1 MKKRPLRNLLIA
13 FAWMI
18 FILPHTALAETAV
31 SGYINTDTTWTTD
44 GSPYIL
50 SGVVYVAHSERS
62 GSTATLTIEAGV
74 EVLFQPGAYLVIGR
88 YSYGPYYGV
97 LDVNG
102 TEAQPVVFSSNADE
116 PAPGDWKSV
125 RFTNYTTANST
136 LDYAIFDHGGATYDG
151 MVYCQAS
158 SPELTNCFFRDSAS
172 NGLYADSNARPV
184 LSDCTFEDNAEGAA
198 YVYPSA
204 ADGFT
209 GCEGTGNGINGIR
222 VYGSGMM
229 ESGVWHDQGLPFVLE
244 GNVTVRYSDRSG
256 TPATLTIEPGVE
268 VLFQPGYGL
277 TVGYYSSGDFMGALY
292 AVGTEQKPITFTSYA
307 ETPSPGDWKGLYF
320 SRSTDESST
329 ALDYCN
335 ISYGG
340 LTYNANIYILNCEP
354 PVSNC
359 TLTHSS
365 AYGIRLADNVT
376 PAIEDNVISYN
387 QSSAIYTFPVGV
399 GGMSGNAG
407 VGNGRDAI
415 EVAGGLLREDQTWKS
430 QGLYYYIAGDLSVYY
445 ADRSGE
451 NALLT
456 LGPGVNMAFAS
467 NAGLNTGYYSNGD
480 YKGALHAVGTEGAPI
495 KLYSAQ
501 DPAVPGDWDGVYF
514 RNGTDSPNCR
524 MEYCTVQHGGAGGA
538 GIRMVDASPVISACT
553 VISNTGMGV
562 WCDDKSRPSLWNN
575 LISDN
580 EDEAVY
586 MHPISVGYTSGNQG
600 SGNGLD
606 AVHVRG
612 GKLEVD
618 STWVP
623 QGLPYQIEG
632 DLKVWAASSADPP
645 VTFTVSAG
653 CTLAFESG
661 KYMQLGYRASY
672 SVIYDACF
680 QCLGTE
686 EKPVT
691 FTSAACNPAPGDWG
705 GLYFTKGSLD
715 ESVLQHAVVEYA
727 GSELWVGD
735 SESGIYLYNSS
746 PVIQYCDI
754 RANKGAGIFSR
765 GDDCNNALFQC
776 NNLTENHQGI
786 KLDYNA
792 QPAIVNNNFVRNR
805 DYGLIQLDDEGV
817 DATNNY
823 WNSAGGPGTGGDD
836 VSGSVNATPYLTA
849 PSSCKD
855 MPPENLPPIL
865 PNRPAP
871 ADGETDVTMSGDAAE
886 ISFCAGDPNPED
898 SVTYR
903 LYWGTDPES
912 LAYADTVT
920 LGVPHAQGG
929 LVPGGT
935 YYWQIW
941 SQDAALELVKGPVW
955 SFTTRNLP
963 PTLGDVEVDGAHDGA
978 TITLDW
984 SDYDPSV
991 HGDVAGYR
999 IYQHSSSFDTVA
1011 SATLLDSVPVT
1022 QTTFEITGLTKGQTY
1037 WFAVVAVDSEGD
1049 FDENVTSVE
1058 GVPTD
1063 AIPPEAP
1070 TNLKVECLGDSLI
1083 YTFKPSADS
1092 AGDLAGYNAYWD
1104 GSASPDVLGTDVTSY
1119 TKTEL
1124 APATQYD
1131 FSLTAFD
1138 ADGNES
1144 PVLSLPGVTLMANPA
1159 VITATAGTAC
1169 VDFAW
1174 TPSQPE
1180 SLVDHYNVYVETED
1194 FDSVS
1199 GILPVMQA
1207 SGASAVL
1214 CGLELKDTY
1223 YVAVTAVNLS
1233 GGENTVVDAVPFAI
1247 PAPVIVRVE
1256 ASHDDPVPN
1265 TDDFSLSIIF
1275 NTTMDAGVSP
1285 TLNLSNTTGGTAP
1298 AVPAGGTWLTTTLAN
1313 DTYQTGDFIFA
1324 AGNEGTISLSV
1335 SNAQDADGAV
1345 MDPAAGVFSFELD
1358 MTPPPA
1364 VSPVLDNVDCTRA
1377 TLAWGDYVKAAD
1389 HAGYN
1394 VYLSGS
1400 GDFASTDEA
1409 SLISTRPGW
1418 ASSYT
1423 IRGLDLDSTYY
1434 ATICAR
1440 DDAGNVSPVS
1450 ATVLIETPPII
1461 PPVVNATAAPGPD
1474 PDQVL
1479 LDWGGYEACSLS
1491 GFKVFQSSST
1501 FSDVTGMSA
1510 LASVGL
1516 NKGNEYTVSNV
1527 DRTATTYFAV
1537 VAYSKDGECNP
1548 NVMPIVWTDP
1558 FAGDIDSDKTIG
1570 AGAEKEVVIH
1580 QTMTVKSGA
1589 TLTVAQGASLQFE
1602 AGAGLVV
1609 EDGALIAQ
1617 GTALYPIIFTSA
1629 EENPAKG
1636 DWEGITLQQKAG
1648 DSNLTHVFINYGK
1661 GLTVDSCSPATEAL
1675 TFYNNADHGLL
1686 AKGSAVV
1693 TAAKTLAAYSTAG
1706 LVVQDQA
1713 DLTVNGSVI
1722 KRNAT
1727 NAAGSSSVTLNAQT
1741 NYWGVSG
1748 EADIP
1753 GTLSGDVDYSSP
1765 LLSEPCLTPAIG
1777 TASGRTLISQDDVTL
1792 RLACRTAEEMRISED
1807 SSFTGVYYQE
1817 FAQEAVHSL
1826 STGGGAKTI
1835 YAQFRSITGDESEV
1849 VQVDLTYLTGGPVI
1863 ESFNITEGQVITRPY
1878 TIAATVQSPLGME
1891 EIELYID
1898 GALVEESGTVTID
1911 HTWDVRNYTGGVHTV
1926 TIEAVDNSGALLIE
1940 DRSVIVEP
1948 GPPLAP
1954 VLTSPEAG
1962 LILAD
1967 TLVTVGGSAEP
1978 NIGIRIYVNSVF
1990 AGSTLSAS
1998 SGDFSLSNVE
2008 LAEGDNR
2015 IKAYAVD
2022 DTGTSPA
2029 SNVILIVLDTV
2040 MPGAPQNLKAEV
2052 NAGSGIALEWE
2063 YSSAGEIPVAYNVYK
2078 LDSYFSD
2085 VSEATL
2091 HDQYVKTTQWYETN
2105 PGTAVWYYGVTAL
2118 DSAGNESGLSNVV
2131 QAEYDAVP
2139 PALSITYV
2147 PEADAYGPGP
2157 VEVHLASDEELVGD
2171 PYLAFIPS
2179 SATSPIAPALTP
2191 VQGEPLSW
2199 TGVFTVTASMESGP
2213 VGVYTGARDEF
2224 GNTFKGIPSGPALIL
2239 DTQGLTGTLAC
2250 DQGFVISIAGSTDLD
2265 LTLTL
2270 SETPGEAPQL
2280 FFTSP
2285 LGAQTEIVLAGADA
2299 EYTGTLTVDASMG
2312 AGSGVFTFIA
2322 VDGVGNSVNT
2332 EPENSILELYNTAQ
2346 PPAPEG
2352 VPWVTAESAPAGVIN
2367 LEWGASSNAYTYRV
2381 YRGEG
2386 GCPGDAPTLAAQD
2399 IAGLTYADT
2408 PPADGTYRYVVAA
2421 ERLGVETVITGCV
2434 EAVSDATPPGA
2445 PENVYAEVQT
2455 QGVAVAWDA
2464 PSAGETPSMYKIY
2477 QDGELAG
2484 KVLDGADLSFM
2495 GRPASG
2501 GTVAYT
2507 VSSVDAVGNE
2517 TPAAAVEI
2525 NLAVGLIHSLNALVY
2540 RDYYPQLTWECDDPN
2555 AVGYNVYRENALLTP
2570 EPLTQAQ
2577 FTDEHFTLT
2586 SAALYSVAAVDDTG
2600 REGPRRSV
2608 TVHPVSMDVA
2618 FNPDDD
2624 GLNTYLTAN
2633 SFNNVVVTITNHDSA
2648 EALDLDEVGIVLLLD
2663 DEEKAAVSMD
2673 GESIPPGENRSF
2685 VFCTPLGESLNERA
2699 VQVQAFVEYP
2709 DNGQV
2714 EYRGQNILDDI
2725 YWPSGMINLA
2735 LQSSPVAGVT
2745 LNVQACLV
2753 NKGHDVMDVILA
2765 RNGGLSA
2772 GDMYAAVRTADG
2784 LELARGY
2791 SVGYPSGA
2799 AAMPDG
2805 TLYYSLAPGT
2815 EVCVDIQVLVPSS
2828 VQEGDALLIF
2838 AGVEKVYHDLGLD
2851 TETSLGPVED
2861 KTLASADVLPY
2872 YGTAQCDQDAYV
2884 DGAAVVI
2891 SGYARD
2897 TATDEPVGNAP
2908 LKIGF
2913 SLWGY
2918 NWFEAVTTEAD
2929 GSYSLSYVP
2938 SVGLSGRIT
2947 VWAAH
2952 PSNEDALVH
2961 DYFTLQRMYC
2971 TSPNAEIRTTQ
2982 ARSLDF
2988 DVNLMNP
2995 GTFNMNLASAS
3006 FEAFVEDAEGNRT
3019 AIDDLDFDFNFN
3031 PGEITVP
3038 ARGYVNTPCTLH
3050 TGADA
3055 PDEAIAV
3062 LTFVSDMGA
3071 TAVMTATVYC
3081 LPANPLIAVD
3091 SPEQGYLDLAMDR
3104 GDIKTRTVTF
3114 SNMGQETLE
3123 DAKVTPPE
3131 NISWMQTNLPL
3142 GDDGAVEL
3150 GDIAVGESRSFD
3162 VVLVPPDDTEFGYH
3176 NDVFTVTGSNS
3187 IQEFEIPV
3195 YVNITSALEG
3205 DVLFVVDDIVGQKV
3219 EGAKVRLYNNTIGVQ
3234 LDIAETDENGQALI
3248 SGVQEGMWSWQVSA
3262 SGCSSET
3269 GVVEIIP
3276 EQTVQENCILSRS
3289 FVNINF
3295 SVEPVPFT
3303 DRYEIVLEQTFMTH
3317 VPMPVLVLDPS
3328 YKEYTNVVAGF
3339 SDTFSV
3345 EVSNVG
3351 LMAAQNLTIESFNVS
3366 WGSLVPLIEYVPVL
3380 GANQSMIIPY
3390 RMCYF
3395 GDEDDAG
3402 SSRKS
3407 SVNSADDPFP
3417 ISKKG
3422 SRPSKSG
3429 WGELPDP
3436 DDGDWEDFL
3445 DCVLGGYQGLGK
3457 ALKAMISR
3465 MMANGVCITS
3475 GGAVLA
3481 AATMFLT
3488 LKAMADVMQGP
3499 WDFIAN
3505 VFSCLWQK
3513 IFKIKDT
3520 GSVPDAPPGVSGNG
3534 AWTYGGGPPCFAQ
3547 GTPVLMADG
3556 KEKPIE
3562 LVGAGDNVMGFDGKP
3577 DRVRRKTKRRS
3588 PSLREMWV
3596 EMEDGLVQRIV
3607 TTDAHLFYTRENGW
3621 TKAREV
3627 EVNDILSRPG
3637 NLPAVVT
3644 RNRAIDK
3651 EADVYSLD
3659 VTRNRSFFAGGVLV
3673 HERCGAGEGG
3683 AL

>member
-1 MKKRPLRNLLIA
+1 MKKRPLRNLLVVVA
-13 FAWMI
+13 FLA
-18 FILPHTALAETAV
+18 FILPQTALSDTNI
-31 SGYINTDTTWTTD
+31 SGYINSDTTWTTA

-50 SGVVYVAHSERS
+50 SGTVYVSHSTKA
-62 GSTATLTIEAGV
+62 GPTATLTIEAGV
-74 EVLFQPGAYLVIGR
+74 EVLFESGAYLAIGR
-88 YSYGPYYGV
+88 YSSGYYHGA
-97 LDVNG
+97 LQVNG
-102 TEAQPVVFSSNADE
+102 TEAQPVLFSSNAAE

-125 RFTNYTTANST
+125 RFTRYTTADS
-136 LDYAIFDHGGATYDG
+136 IVDHAVFEYGGAAYDG
-151 MVYCQAS
+151 MVYCATAN
-158 SPELTNCFFRDSAS
+158 PAFTNCIFRNSAS
-172 NGLYADSNARPV
+172 NGLYADSASQPA
-184 LSDCTFEDNAEGAA
+184 LTDCAFTDNAEGAA
-198 YVYPSA
+198 YIYPNA
-204 ADGFT
+204 TGAVT
-209 GCEGTGNGINGIR
+209 GCAGTGNGVNGIR
-222 VYGSGMM
+222 VYGAHMT
-229 ESGVWHDQGLPFVLE
+229 ESLVWHDQDLPFVLE
-244 GNVTVRYSDRSG
+244 GNVVVRYSQKNTD
-256 TPATLTIEPGVE
+256 PAVLTIEPGVE
-268 VLFQPGYGL
+268 VLVCPGYGI
-277 TVGYYSSGDFMGALY
+277 TAGYYSSGKYYGAIY
-292 AVGTEQKPITFTSYA
+292 AVGTAQKPITFTSYA

-320 SRSTDESST
+320 HFACDGAST

-340 LTYNANIYILNCEP
+340 LTYNANIYVDRCEP
-354 PVSNC
+354 AVTNC
-359 TLTHSS
+359 SITRSS
-365 AYGIRLADNVT
+365 EYGIRLSDDIT
-376 PAIEDNVISYN
+376 PVIEDNVLSYN
-387 QSSAIYTFPVGV
+387 ESSAVHTFPTGV

-407 VGNGRDAI
+407 VGNGRDAV
-415 EVAGGLLREDQTWKS
+415 EVAEGLLREDQTWKS
-430 QGLYYYIAGDLSVYY
+430 QGLYYYIAGDVSVYY
-445 ADRSGE
+445 SARSEE

-456 LGPGVNMAFAS
+456 LEPGVNMAFAS
-467 NAGLNTGYYSNGD
+467 SAGLKIGLYSYGD
-480 YKGALHAVGTEGAPI
+480 YLGALHAVGTEGAPI
-495 KLYSAQ
+495 KFYSAM
-501 DPAVPGDWDGVYF
+501 DPAVPGDWDGIYF
-514 RNGTDSPNCR
+514 RNATDSVNCR
-524 MEYCTVQHGGAGGA
+524 MEYCTVQHGGGGGA

-553 VISNTGMGV
+553 VISNTGIGV
-562 WCDDKSRPSLWNN
+562 WGDDNSFPVLWSNN
-575 LISDN
+575 ISGN

-586 MHPISVGYTSGNQG
+586 LDPDAVDGTKDNFGW
-600 SGNGLD
+600 GNGLD
-606 AVHVRG
+606 AIHVRDG
-612 GKLEVD
+612 RISSSCAWHAQE
-618 STWVP
+618 
-623 QGLPYQIEG
+623 LPYQVEG
-632 DLKVWAASSADPP
+632 VVTARAVSATGDP
-645 VTFTVSAG
+645 VTFTISAG
-653 CTLAFESG
+653 CTLAFEADAYLRIG
-661 KYMQLGYRASY
+661 VRSY
-672 SVIYDACF
+672 SSYYKGVL

-686 EKPVT
+686 EAPVT
-691 FTSAACNPAPGDWG
+691 FTSALCNPAPGDWG
-705 GLYFTKGSLD
+705 GIYFSDACRGPSI
-715 ESVLQHAVVEYA
+715 LQHAVVEYA
-727 GSELWVGD
+727 GSVLWNSQ
-735 SESGIYLYNSS
+735 SEAGIYMYKGA
-746 PVIQYCDI
+746 PTIQYCDI
-754 RANKGAGIFSR
+754 RANKGAGIFCR
-765 GDDCNNALFQC
+765 HDDTNDALIRC
-776 NNLTENHQGI
+776 NNLTDNHQGI
-786 KLDYNA
+786 KLDANA
-792 QPAIVNNNFVRNR
+792 QPTIINNNFVRNR

-817 DATNNY
+817 DAANNY
-823 WNSAGGPGTGGDD
+823 WNSAGGPGTGGDN
-836 VSGSVNATPYLTA
+836 VFGSVNTAPYLTA
-849 PSSCKD
+849 PSSCRD
-855 MPPENLPPIL
+855 MPPENLPPIV

-871 ADGETDVTMSGDAAE
+871 ADGGTDAAMIGDAAE
-886 ISFCAGDPNPED
+886 VSFCAGDPDPED

-903 LYWGTDPES
+903 LYWGADPES

-920 LGVPHAQGG
+920 LGVPYAQGG

-963 PTLGDVEVDGAHDGA
+963 PTLGDVEVDGAHDGT

-984 SDYDPSV
+984 SGYDPSV

-1011 SATLLDSVPVT
+1011 SATLLDSVSAA
-1022 QTTFEITGLTKGQTY
+1022 QTSFEITGLTKGQIY

-1049 FDENVTSVE
+1049 FDENVTSVR
-1058 GVPTD
+1058 GAPTD

-1104 GSASPDVLGTDVTSY
+1104 GSSSPDVLGTDVTSY

-1124 APATQYD
+1124 DPATQYD

-1138 ADGNES
+1138 ADDNES
-1144 PVLSLPGVTLMANPA
+1144 PVLSLPGVTLMANPV

-1169 VDFAW
+1169 VDFVW
-1174 TPSQPE
+1174 TASQPVN
-1180 SLVDHYNVYVETED
+1180 LVDHYNVYVETED

-1214 CGLELKDTY
+1214 CGLELKTTY
-1223 YVAVTAVNLS
+1223 YAAVTAVNLS
-1233 GGENTVVDAVPFAI
+1233 DGENTVVDAVPFVI

-1256 ASHDDPVPN
+1256 ASRDDPVPN
-1265 TDDFSLSIIF
+1265 TDDYSISLIF
-1275 NTTMDAGVSP
+1275 NTSMDTGVSP
-1285 TLNLSNTTGGTAP
+1285 ALNLSNTTGGSAP
-1298 AVPAGGTWLTTTLAN
+1298 AVPAGGTWLTTTLTN
-1313 DTYQTGDFIFA
+1313 DTYQTGDFSFA
-1324 AGNEGTISLSV
+1324 AGNEGTINLSV
-1335 SNAQDADGAV
+1335 SSAQDADGAV
-1345 MDPAAGVFSFELD
+1345 MDPAADVFSFELD

-1377 TLAWGDYVKAAD
+1377 ALAWADYVKASD

-1394 VYLSGS
+1394 VYLSDS

-1418 ASSYT
+1418 SASYT

-1461 PPVVNATAAPGPD
+1461 PPVINATAAPGPD

-1501 FSDVTGMSA
+1501 FSDVTDMSA
-1510 LASVGL
+1510 VASVGL
-1516 NKGNEYTVSNV
+1516 SEGNEYTVSNV

-1537 VAYSKDGECNP
+1537 VAYNRDGGCNP
-1548 NVMPIVWTDP
+1548 NVTPIAWTDP
-1558 FAGDIDSDKTIG
+1558 FAGDIDEDTTIG
-1570 AGAEKEVVIH
+1570 AGDEKEVVIH
-1580 QTMTVKSGA
+1580 QTMTVRSGA
-1589 TLTVAQGASLQFE
+1589 TLTVAQGAWLKFE

-1617 GTALYPIIFTSA
+1617 GSALYPIVFTSA

-1648 DSNLTHVFINYGK
+1648 GSDLTHVFINYGK

-1693 TAAKTLAAYSTAG
+1693 TAAKTLTAYNTAG
-1706 LVVQDQA
+1706 LEAQDQA
-1713 DLTVNGSVI
+1713 GLTVNGSVI

-1727 NAAGSSSVTLNAQT
+1727 NAAGSSSTTLDAQT
-1741 NYWGVSG
+1741 NYWGVSDA
-1748 EADIP
+1748 ADIP
-1753 GTLSGDVDYSSP
+1753 GTLSGDVDYTSP

-1777 TASGRTLISQDDVTL
+1777 TASGRTLISQEDVTL
-1792 RLACRTAEEMRISED
+1792 RLACRTAAEMRISED
-1807 SSFTGVYYQE
+1807 AAFIGVYYQE

-1878 TIAATVQSPLGME
+1878 TIAAAVQSPLGME

-1898 GALVEESGTVTID
+1898 GALVEESGATTID
-1911 HTWDVRNYTGGVHTV
+1911 HTWDVRNYASGVHTV

-1940 DRSVIVEP
+1940 DRSVIVET

-1967 TLVTVGGSAEP
+1967 ELVTVGGGAEP

-1990 AGSTLSAS
+1990 AGSTLSDGN
-1998 SGDFSLSNVE
+1998 GDFSLSNVE

-2022 DTGTSPA
+2022 DIGTSPA
-2029 SNVILIVLDTV
+2029 SNMVLIVLDTV
-2040 MPGAPQNLKAEV
+2040 MPEAPQNLKAEV
-2052 NAGSGIALEWE
+2052 NAGSGIGLEWE
-2063 YSSAGEIPVAYNVYK
+2063 YSSAGEIPVAYNIYK

-2085 VSEATL
+2085 VSEAAL
-2091 HDQYVKTTQWYETN
+2091 QGQYVKTTEWYETN
-2105 PGTAVWYYGVTAL
+2105 PGTAVWYYGATAL
-2118 DSAGNESGLSNVV
+2118 DSAGNESGLSNIV
-2131 QAEYDAVP
+2131 QAEYDSQP
-2139 PALSITYV
+2139 PNLYIYYV

-2157 VEVHLASDEELVGD
+2157 VEIHMFSDEEILGN
-2171 PYLAFIPS
+2171 PYLAFRPS
-2179 SATSPIAPALTP
+2179 QSSGPVAVGLNP

-2199 TGVFTVTASMESGP
+2199 TGVFTVTASMDSGP
-2213 VGVYTGARDEF
+2213 VGVYSGARDVF
-2224 GNTFKGIPSGPALIL
+2224 GNTFKGIPNGPALVL

-2285 LGAQTEIVLAGADA
+2285 LGAQTEIVLAGADE

-2312 AGSGVFTFIA
+2312 AGSGVFTFAA
-2322 VDGVGNSVNT
+2322 VDDVGNSVNT
-2332 EPENSILELYNTAQ
+2332 EPENSILELYDTAQ
-2346 PPAPEG
+2346 PPAPQAPG
-2352 VPWVTAESAPAGVIN
+2352 WLTAESGPAGVIN

-2386 GCPGDAPTLAAQD
+2386 ACPGGAPTLAAQD
-2399 IAGLTYADT
+2399 IAGLTYADA
-2408 PPADGTYRYVVAA
+2408 PPADGTYRYAVAA
-2421 ERLGVETVITGCV
+2421 ERLGVEAVLTGCV
-2434 EAVSDATPPGA
+2434 EAVSDATPPGP

-2455 QGVAVAWDA
+2455 QGVTITWDA

-2477 QDGELAG
+2477 QDGTLAG
-2484 KVLDGADLSFM
+2484 KVLEGAGLSFM
-2495 GRPASG
+2495 GKPAAG
-2501 GTVAYT
+2501 GIVAYT
-2507 VSSVDAVGNE
+2507 VSSVDAAGNE

-2525 NLAVGLIHSLNALVY
+2525 NLAVGLIHSLKAELYANQFPVLS
-2540 RDYYPQLTWECDDPN
+2540 WECDDPQ
-2555 AVGYNVYRENALLTP
+2555 ATAYNVYREGALLTEIP
-2570 EPLTQAQ
+2570 IGDASY
-2577 FTDEHFTLT
+2577 TDQGFTLT
-2586 SAALYSVAAVDDTG
+2586 SAARYSVAAVDDEG

-2608 TVHPVSMDVA
+2608 TVHPVTMKVA
-2618 FNPDDD
+2618 ANPDGA
-2624 GLNTYLTAN
+2624 GLHTFLTAS
-2633 SFNNVVVTITNHDSA
+2633 SFNNVVVTITNHDPSQA
-2648 EALDLDEVGIVLLLD
+2648 LALDG
-2663 DEEKAAVSMD
+2663 VSLILAYD
-2673 GESIPPGENRSF
+2673 GQDKQTADLNGETIPAGESRSF
-2685 VFCTPLGESLNERA
+2685 VFCVPLDGALEDRIA
-2699 VQVQAFVEYP
+2699 KIKAFVEYP
-2709 DNGQV
+2709 DDGMV
-2714 EYRGQNILDDI
+2714 EYWSGDRLP
-2725 YWPSGMINLA
+2725 YVHYPTGMINLSIPA
-2735 LQSSPVAGVT
+2735 SPKAGVS

-2772 GDMYAAVRTADG
+2772 GDIYAAIRTLDG
-2784 LELARGY
+2784 LELSRGY
-2791 SVGYPSGA
+2791 CVGYPAGA
-2799 AAMPDG
+2799 AAMADG
-2805 TLYYSLAPGT
+2805 TLYYTLAPGA
-2815 EVCVDIQVLVPSS
+2815 EVCVDVQVLVPSS
-2828 VQEGDALLIF
+2828 VQEGDDLLVF

-2851 TETSLGPVED
+2851 TESSTGPVEE
-2861 KTLASADVLPY
+2861 KLLASAEVLPY
-2872 YGTAQCDQDAYV
+2872 YGTAQCDQDAYT

-2891 SGYARD
+2891 SGFARD
-2897 TATDEPVGNAP
+2897 TATDAPVGNAP

-2913 SLWGY
+2913 ALWGFTWY
-2918 NWFEAVTTEAD
+2918 EEAVTEAD
-2929 GSYSLSYVP
+2929 GSYVLNYVP
-2938 SVGLSGRIT
+2938 TPGLSGRIT

-2952 PSNEDALVH
+2952 PDNEDVLAH
-2961 DYFTLQRMYC
+2961 DVFSLQRLYC
-2971 TSPNAEIRTTQ
+2971 TTPNVEIRTT
-2982 ARSLDF
+2982 RSKSLDF
-2988 DVNLMNP
+2988 EVNLMNP
-2995 GTFNMNLASAS
+2995 GTTNMALDSGS
-3006 FEAFVEDAEGNRT
+3006 FTAYVEDQDGNQT
-3019 AIDDLDFDFNFN
+3019 PVDDLDFDFNFAS
-3031 PGEITVP
+3031 GEITVP
-3038 ARGYVNTPCTLH
+3038 AQGRVYAPCTLH

-3062 LTFVSDMGA
+3062 LTFTSSMGA

-3104 GDIKTRTVTF
+3104 GGIKARTVTF
-3114 SNMGQETLE
+3114 SNMGMETLE
-3123 DAKVTPPE
+3123 NAKITPPE
-3131 NISWMQTNLPL
+3131 SIGWMQTNLPL
-3142 GDDGAVEL
+3142 DGEGKVSL
-3150 GDIAVGESRSFD
+3150 GDIGVGESKSFD
-3162 VVLVPPDDTEFGYH
+3162 VVLAPPDDTEFGYH
-3176 NDVFTVTGSNS
+3176 NDSFTVSGDNTS
-3187 IQEFEIPV
+3187 QEFEIPV
-3195 YVNITSALEG
+3195 YVNITSALKG
-3205 DVLFVVDDIVGQKV
+3205 AVLFVVDDIVAQKV

-3234 LDIAETDENGQALI
+3234 LDVVETDENGQALI
-3248 SGVQEGMWSWQVSA
+3248 SGIQEGMWSWQVTA
-3262 SGCSSET
+3262 SGCSAET

-3276 EQTVQENCILSRS
+3276 DQTVQENCVLSRS

-3395 GDEDDAG
+3395 GDEEDAG

-3407 SVNSADDPFP
+3407 SVNSADALFP
-3417 ISKKG
+3417 ISKQG

-3429 WGELPDP
+3429 WSELPDP

-3499 WDFIAN
+3499 WDFVAN

-3513 IFKIKDT
+3513 IFTIKDT
-3520 GSVPDAPPGVSGNG
+3520 GSVPDAPAGVSGNG
-3534 AWTYGGGPPCFAQ
+3534 AWTYGGGPPCFAP

-3556 KEKPIE
+3556 TEKPIE
-3562 LVGAGDNVMGFDGKP
+3562 LVEAGDNVMGFDGRP
-3577 DRVRRKTKRRS
+3577 DKVIRKTKRRA
-3588 PSLREMWV
+3588 PSLRELWV
-3596 EMEDGLVQRIV
+3596 EQEDGAAQRIV
-3607 TTDAHLFYTRENGW
+3607 TTDGHLFYTRENGW
-3621 TKAREV
+3621 TKAIKLD
-3627 EVNDILSRPG
+3627 VNDVLSRPG
-3637 NLPAVVT
+3637 NLPARAT
-3644 RNRAIDK
+3644 RNRMIDK
-3651 EADVYSLD
+3651 ESEVYSLD
-3659 VTRNRSFFAGGVLV
+3659 VSRNRSFFAGGVLV